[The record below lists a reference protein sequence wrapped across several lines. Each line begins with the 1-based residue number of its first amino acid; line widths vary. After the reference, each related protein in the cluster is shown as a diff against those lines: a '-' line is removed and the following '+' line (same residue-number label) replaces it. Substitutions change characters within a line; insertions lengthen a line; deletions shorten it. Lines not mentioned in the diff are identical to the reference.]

1 MCRPYSSSASCHAAP
16 PALKRVGNQRGFG
29 VVCPDGVGLG
39 SYPGA
44 VGAAEVRGCVQ
55 GTLLPPPP
63 APGGV
68 EEKPPLSWK
77 AAPALALPAACIMLQ
92 KSAVNRLIIR
102 AKQGGDSLQMS
113 NPPPPAAAASRNSG
127 PGGRAPVS
135 LGGCPSWAT
144 SRPWGALCKL
154 GRTWEGYRVGFRAG
168 FGCS

>member
-1 MCRPYSSSASCHAAP
+1 MCRPYSSSAAP
-16 PALKRVGNQRGFG
+16 LALKRVGNQRGFG

-44 VGAAEVRGCVQ
+44 VGAAEVRGWIQ
-55 GTLLPPPP
+55 GMLLPSPSCSL
-63 APGGV
+63 G

-127 PGGRAPVS
+127 PGGRALVS